1 LNPGAV
7 CGKLRE
13 TGDLRSSSRAAVR
26 HGVNGIKL
34 AGFGLGLAV
43 TAAGMVA
50 LSVLVP
56 VPQTAPTAAPPVVD
70 AGPAQIDMPPIAVAP
85 TAPEPTE
92 QPAIA
97 IAPEPLDDPAPT
109 MALPETALV
118 EPTETPILPENT
130 SSPAPAPALSAP
142 VLSVPDMASLP
153 ASVAQAADDARLA
166 LADTPMQRPAPIT
179 QPPFAAPAT
188 PNDGLPVPPDLPAR
202 APEAAPQDAPAPDV
216 AGIAPP
222 APEPAPEPEPAP
234 AAPAQIVTPAPAG
247 LPGRP
252 VTGMPGQAASRDAP
266 APDEAALEAP
276 LSALVRNAA
285 TADGVTGAPLMALV
299 LNDPGLPQDARL
311 ALAARA
317 IPFSVALNPM
327 DPTAAEAATL
337 YRAMGKEVFLL
348 AAGLPDR
355 ATATDVDVT
364 LSAYFTAVP
373 EAAGLIDL
381 PRDGAVRNA
390 RLLADVLQVVARD
403 GHGMITFAGGL
414 GQAARAAA
422 AAGVPHAEVFR
433 VLDPS
438 DESPFTIRR
447 FLDRAVF
454 QASQL
459 GQVVVYG
466 EASND
471 AMLQALDLWQAE
483 GRADQVALVPA
494 SRILLASQGL
504 AP

>member
-1 LNPGAV
+1 M
-7 CGKLRE
+7 
-13 TGDLRSSSRAAVR
+13 
-26 HGVNGIKL
+26 NGIKL

-70 AGPAQIDMPPIAVAP
+70 TGPAQIDMPPVAVAP
-85 TAPEPTE
+85 PIPEPAE

-97 IAPEPLDDPAPT
+97 VAPEPLDDPAPT
-109 MALPETALV
+109 VAPPETALV
-118 EPTETPILPENT
+118 EPTETPILVEDT
-130 SSPAPAPALSAP
+130 SSPAPAP

-166 LADTPMQRPAPIT
+166 LADTPVQRPAPIT
-179 QPPFAAPAT
+179 QSPFAAPAT

-202 APEAAPQDAPAPDV
+202 APEAAPQDAPAPDAADV
-216 AGIAPP
+216 APP

-234 AAPAQIVTPAPAG
+234 AAPAPAQIVTPAPAG

-252 VTGMPGQAASRDAP
+252 VTGMPGQSASRDAP
-266 APDEAALEAP
+266 APDAAAPDAP

-285 TADGVTGAPLMALV
+285 PADGATGAPLMALV

-327 DPTAAEAATL
+327 DPTAADAATL

-483 GRADQVALVPA
+483 GRADQVSLVPA